1 MDDDTPPDTADT
13 AAGTPAPERDG
24 ADAADAA
31 PGALDDAALGRALR
45 QLLTTVDAAAALQP
59 RAERTALLRRI
70 VEAAAR
76 MVGAQAA
83 SLFLIDPTGTHL
95 TFEVAIGPKADD
107 AAQFTV
113 PMGHGIA
120 GAVAA
125 TGQPMA
131 ISAPEHDPLFAAD
144 IAQGIGH
151 IPQSILCVPM
161 QTGDTIIG
169 VLEALDKI
177 GRPTFTQLDME
188 VLAQFAEIATLA
200 TEQVRRQDDLRSA
213 LVEILLGW
221 AQASTAGDGR
231 AQDYEAEMAGN
242 IVLGIDAALAS
253 TRTSGDYRESL
264 QIARV
269 VAEIGTAGD
278 AERRLAVD
286 WLTTLHTYLE
296 QRQRERSF
304 RLGSMGGFTSGG
316 GSGSAGASANNGPAF
331 PWPR

>member
-1 MDDDTPPDTADT
+1 MDDGTETDTPP
-13 AAGTPAPERDG
+13 GTPGGTPG
-24 ADAADAA
+24 A

-221 AQASTAGDGR
+221 AQASAAGDDAAGA
-231 AQDYEAEMAGN
+231 AQEAELAGS

-296 QRQRERSF
+296 QRQRERAF
-304 RLGSMGGFTSGG
+304 RLGSMSSFG
-316 GSGSAGASANNGPAF
+316 GSGTGGAGAGADNGPAF